1 MRKQSFLSLSVI
13 LMLFLSACTKEDNL
27 QYNPGNNPVEDNS
40 QAPYSFSYSNWTA
53 DTNLTWSD
61 GATTE
66 PTRQSQLAVP
76 ELTQDVIDA
85 GGFVLVYA
93 QSNADGTIQAATP
106 AAFFDLSTNER
117 NTYSANY
124 QAGFVSLS
132 HTRFVDG
139 IAEVPNDSNE
149 ISFRYFV
156 ITPNTPDPNG
166 RPMTMDD
173 LRYMPYQGLVSLLGI
188 PE

>member
-27 QYNPGNNPVEDNS
+27 QHYNPGTPVENNQ
-40 QAPYSFSYSNWTA
+40 QAPYSFSYSQWTTEA
-53 DTNLTWSD
+53 NLSWSE

-66 PTRQSQLAVP
+66 PTRQAQLAVP

-85 GGFVLVYA
+85 GGFVLLYA
-93 QSNADGTIQAATP
+93 LSNADGAVQAIP
-106 AAFFDLSTNER
+106 AAFFDL
-117 NTYSANY
+117 NTDEKNIYSASY
-124 QAGFVSLS
+124 ESGSISLS
-132 HTRFVDG
+132 HTRLVNG
-139 IAEVPNDSNE
+139 TAEVPNDSNE

-166 RPMTMDD
+166 RTMTIDD
-173 LRYMPYQGLVSLLGI
+173 LRDMPYQGLLDLLGI
-188 PE
+188 SE